1 MIKYINIFL
10 TNFFGLRISKVKKP
24 EILSMI
30 KKWKPYDVGYE
41 LIRVGGDADGGYL
54 APDIL
59 SKSSY
64 LFSPGCGNVFSFEE
78 DMFKRNI
85 KSFIT
90 DHTVNIS
97 PENSKKFNFIKKK
110 LNTFNDETNITL
122 KKWINDSL
130 SEENQNN
137 LILQMDI
144 EGSEFQVILNADD
157 EDLKKFNILII
168 EFHFYNFTAQE
179 HFTNK
184 IINNCFDK
192 LLKNFDICHL
202 HPNNGSYFLHIGNV
216 KLPRNLEFTFINKK
230 LVKYRKEIKSL
241 PHPKDQKNVPNK
253 PDLKLEK
260 YFYKRDE
267 K

>member
-24 EILSMI
+24 EILNMI

-78 DMFKRNI
+78 DMLKRN
-85 KSFIT
+85 
-90 DHTVNIS
+90 
-97 PENSKKFNFIKKK
+97 
-110 LNTFNDETNITL
+110 
-122 KKWINDSL
+122 
-130 SEENQNN
+130 
-137 LILQMDI
+137 
-144 EGSEFQVILNADD
+144 
-157 EDLKKFNILII
+157 
-168 EFHFYNFTAQE
+168 
-179 HFTNK
+179 
-184 IINNCFDK
+184 
-192 LLKNFDICHL
+192 
-202 HPNNGSYFLHIGNV
+202 
-216 KLPRNLEFTFINKK
+216 
-230 LVKYRKEIKSL
+230 IKSL

-260 YFYKRDE
+260 YFYRRDE